1 MLGFAAV
8 TQNRRFNVKKVIIA
22 LSCIIFAETFTASA
36 ISLVKHGHNVLD
48 YFLVAAAV
56 TCFFYTLYELRKR

>member
-1 MLGFAAV
+1 M
-8 TQNRRFNVKKVIIA
+8 KKVMIT

-36 ISLVKHGHNVLD
+36 ISLVKHGHNALD

-56 TCFFYTLYELRKR
+56 ACFFYTLYDLRNK